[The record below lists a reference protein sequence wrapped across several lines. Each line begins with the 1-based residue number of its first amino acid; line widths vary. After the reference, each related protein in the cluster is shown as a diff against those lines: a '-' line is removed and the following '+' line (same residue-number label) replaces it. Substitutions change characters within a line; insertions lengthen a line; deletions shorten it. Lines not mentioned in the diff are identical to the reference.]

1 MRTNGMAQPAEA
13 LTTNAV
19 VAVDMVLF
27 TVRPAERVED
37 MWQVLLVQTA
47 DPARAGKWALPGV
60 LVRDDETFDQAA
72 RRAVRSKAGLDAR
85 DWYLEQLGTFG
96 DPGRDTRGRVV
107 SVAHVALV
115 RSDELA
121 LAPGGGVLRAEWRP
135 VSRVEPDALAFD
147 HGEILRAGVARVR
160 SKLRYSW
167 VAFQLLPDE
176 FTIPELRSVYAAVL
190 DPDVVR
196 LNTSNFRKAFAAL
209 FESGAIVPTG
219 RRTEGGRVGR
229 PADLYRFSGPVEGT
243 RSRELPWR

>member
-1 MRTNGMAQPAEA
+1 MKITMPVQPIETLNA
-13 LTTNAV
+13 NAV
-19 VAVDMVLF
+19 IAVDMVLF
-27 TVRPAERVED
+27 TVRPAERMAD

-47 DPARAGKWALPGV
+47 DPAKAGKWALPGV

-72 RRAVRSKAGLDAR
+72 RRAVRDKAGLDAR
-85 DWYLEQLGTFG
+85 DWYLEQLGSFG

-121 LAPGGGVLRAEWRP
+121 LAPSGDVLRAEWRP
-135 VSRVEPDALAFD
+135 VSRVEPEELAFD
-147 HGEILRAGVARVR
+147 HGEILRSGVGRVR

-176 FTIPELRSVYAAVL
+176 FTIPELRAVYAAIL
-190 DPDVVR
+190 DPDVQR

-219 RRTEGGRVGR
+219 KRTERGRVGR

-243 RSRELPWR
+243 RNRELPWR